1 MILTKKHL
9 QQICNDLKI
18 HATDDVLEKALPLLQ
33 IYIKLDA
40 SERYYFL
47 KGLLI
52 KSLVEISKK

>member
-1 MILTKKHL
+1 MNLTKKDL

-18 HATDDVLEKALPLLQ
+18 HATDDVLEKALPIIQ

-47 KGLLI
+47 KGMLI
-52 KSLVEISKK
+52 KLLVEI